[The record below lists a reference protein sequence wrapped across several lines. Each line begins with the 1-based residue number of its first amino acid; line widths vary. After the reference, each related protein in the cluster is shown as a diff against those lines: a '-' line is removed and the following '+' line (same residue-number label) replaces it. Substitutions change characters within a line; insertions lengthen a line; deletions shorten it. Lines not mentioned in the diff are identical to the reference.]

1 MFSNKDV
8 IVDKNSNNLE
18 FLLSFSVTAAQY
30 KQNAKRKAWLEML
43 HSKIPPSNCL
53 FKKNMAFL
61 NLVSQQNYLSHI
73 IELDKKQNPNE

>member
-1 MFSNKDV
+1 MGVNMLRVNLLSIYLCCCFFVFFMFSNKDV

-18 FLLSFSVTAAQY
+18 FLLSFSVTAAQH

-53 FKKNMAFL
+53 FKKTWLF
-61 NLVSQQNYLSHI
+61 
-73 IELDKKQNPNE
+73 